1 MDHGGLAR
9 WADLTLFP
17 HTGFA
22 VALKALTEYYGSPRK
37 SLFTR
42 SYDAVGFWA
51 HLQDT
56 TGKLWERIPAIV
68 RGDVGGNDARA
79 VQYALA
85 PGHETEVLQSWGSS
99 AFDLSST
106 ATPDW
111 RMDSPL
117 DGRYRPSAHAPS
129 AVDSSS
135 TFTLKPWSTT
145 QLSIGPSS
153 SGPLIEIHLDQAV
166 HARFGV
172 SENYVDSE
180 ITSRIFC
187 TAGSPAECK
196 CPAGDTGAVPPTTPL
211 PGEPDLGA
219 AADAIGGSLVITY
232 LTPANSGYC
241 EPEKPKP
248 APLPGPISCKNLLPG
263 YDPAVEGEFKAVLAQ
278 YENEPLPTESTV
290 NGNYNSLCFFEGY
303 KGTIQKF
310 PDPEFK
316 KQSPM
321 NRRPKNRCSSA

>member
-1 MDHGGLAR
+1 MEGLAR

-17 HTGFA
+17 RTAFA
-22 VALKALTEYYGSPRK
+22 VALKALTEYYGSPQK
-37 SLFTR
+37 SLFAR

-68 RGDVGGNDARA
+68 RGDVGGDDART

-153 SGPLIEIHLDQAV
+153 SGPLIEMHLDQAV

-180 ITSRIFC
+180 ITSRFFLA
-187 TAGSPAECK
+187 AGNRAE
-196 CPAGDTGAVPPTTPL
+196 GLRRGAVPPIAAISAT
-211 PGEPDLGA
+211 PDLDSAGGIAAARSPLDAGEQRLLRTGKAEAGPPTRPDLLQKSAARLRPGGGRRIQGRPRTVRKRA
-219 AADAIGGSLVITY
+219 AADR
-232 LTPANSGYC
+232 
-241 EPEKPKP
+241 KH
-248 APLPGPISCKNLLPG
+248 
-263 YDPAVEGEFKAVLAQ
+263 
-278 YENEPLPTESTV
+278 
-290 NGNYNSLCFFEGY
+290 
-303 KGTIQKF
+303 
-310 PDPEFK
+310 
-316 KQSPM
+316 
-321 NRRPKNRCSSA
+321 R